1 MRARARNVDAVAH
14 YERALSLQP
23 DNVEILNNLGN
34 ALAALGR
41 HDEAVARYEQALA
54 LTPNVAMLHHNLA
67 CSLEAL
73 NETHLALVNF
83 ERALAIKPDLI
94 DAQLGIANVLRE
106 LGRFDEAHRAFETVI
121 GIDRKKIA
129 AYYGLGVSKRFA
141 ANDPHLAALE
151 ALARQPSSLSE
162 DDGIFLHFGLGKAY
176 DDLGQHKRSF
186 RHLLEGNRMKRR
198 QLVYDEAKA
207 LAFMDRCR
215 DFFTPDLLRG
225 RQGTATPRAYPCS
238 SSV

>member
-1 MRARARNVDAVAH
+1 M
-14 YERALSLQP
+14 
-23 DNVEILNNLGN
+23 LNSASPTYCG
-34 ALAALGR
+34 
-41 HDEAVARYEQALA
+41 
-54 LTPNVAMLHHNLA
+54 
-67 CSLEAL
+67 
-73 NETHLALVNF
+73 
-83 ERALAIKPDLI
+83 K
-94 DAQLGIANVLRE
+94 
-106 LGRFDEAHRAFETVI
+106 LGRFDEAHRAFETAI

-141 ANDPHLAALE
+141 ADDPHLAALE

-176 DDLGQHKRSF
+176 DDLGQHERSF
-186 RHLLEGNRMKRR
+186 RHLLEGNRMERR

-225 RQGTATPRAYPCS
+225 KAGHGDPSRVPLFIVGMMRSGSTLVEQILASHPQVFGGGERPLFEKFLIATLLKAPEFAIPKPTSRRLARSTTRGLARLPRAT
-238 SSV
+238 SVPSPRLRPRQRA